1 MHSYNQQYNTVAISG
16 FVRSIGCAF
25 AIIDSYLQGEYSLPA
40 QISLLLFIPW
50 FITGTI
56 FFEFWWIVRHT
67 TLLTRSIPLRFLVL
81 FLGIFTLF
89 LSIAALVGAG
99 LRGDSGTKI
108 GFYSFNLIL
117 NIIYAGVLL
126 RFYYVFF
133 QPARYFGYGPETT
146 QNPEPQDNGAEQP
159 YRDEEDADVV
169 KGPLYQLYETLRPVP
184 TPPLLDVD
192 PNEPNENLLDVDTE
206 FVSGQLAAQRSSVV
220 LSQVPD
226 VMASSSKQRTS
237 NKAPMVRTYLLWHTQ
252 MLTSVS
258 ASASHRRIF
267 SSRRTISSGRNI
279 FSCKQQIS
287 RRYHS

>member
-1 MHSYNQQYNTVAISG
+1 MHSYNQQYITVAISG

-25 AIIDSYLQGEYSLPA
+25 AIIDSYLQGKYSLPA
-40 QISLLLFIPW
+40 AAEMLLLLFIGW

-56 FFEFWWIVRHT
+56 FFEFLWIVRHT
-67 TLLTRSIPLRFLVL
+67 GLLTRSIPLRFLVL

-89 LSIAALVGAG
+89 LSVAALVGAG

-126 RFYYVFF
+126 QFYYVFF
-133 QPARYFGYGPETT
+133 RPARYFGYGPETT
-146 QNPEPQDNGAEQP
+146 QNLEPQDNGAEQP

-184 TPPLLDVD
+184 TPPPPPLLDVYLK
-192 PNEPNENLLDVDTE
+192 EPNENLLDVDTE
-206 FVSGQLAAQRSSVV
+206 SVSGQLAAQRSSVV

-226 VMASSSKQRTS
+226 VMASSSKHRTS
-237 NKAPMVRTYLLWHTQ
+237 NKAPMVRTYLL
-252 MLTSVS
+252 
-258 ASASHRRIF
+258 
-267 SSRRTISSGRNI
+267 
-279 FSCKQQIS
+279 
-287 RRYHS
+287 